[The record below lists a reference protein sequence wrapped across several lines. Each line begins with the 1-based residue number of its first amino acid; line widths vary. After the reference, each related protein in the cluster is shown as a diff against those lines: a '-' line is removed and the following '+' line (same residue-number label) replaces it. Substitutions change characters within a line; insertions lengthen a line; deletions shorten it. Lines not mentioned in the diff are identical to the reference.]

1 MAEGFVLFGS
11 NEPMPE
17 VLVML
22 RVSCSELQA
31 QKFFCGLYGKIKL
44 HIFLRTL
51 KQNLVR
57 KTRDNSTETSSP

>member
-22 RVSCSELQA
+22 TFSCSELQA
-31 QKFFCGLYGKIKL
+31 RKFFVGSME
-44 HIFLRTL
+44 
-51 KQNLVR
+51 N
-57 KTRDNSTETSSP
+57 

>member
-22 RVSCSELQA
+22 TFSCSELQA
-31 QKFFCGLYGKIKL
+31 RKLFLWALWKNKAAYFFE
-44 HIFLRTL
+44 
-51 KQNLVR
+51 NLEAVP
-57 KTRDNSTETSSP
+57 ST

>member
-22 RVSCSELQA
+22 TFSCSELQA
-31 QKFFCGLYGKIKL
+31 RKL
-44 HIFLRTL
+44 FLWALWKNKAAYFLITL
-51 KQNLVR
+51 KLYLVR
-57 KTRDNSTETSSP
+57 KTIDNSTEKSPP